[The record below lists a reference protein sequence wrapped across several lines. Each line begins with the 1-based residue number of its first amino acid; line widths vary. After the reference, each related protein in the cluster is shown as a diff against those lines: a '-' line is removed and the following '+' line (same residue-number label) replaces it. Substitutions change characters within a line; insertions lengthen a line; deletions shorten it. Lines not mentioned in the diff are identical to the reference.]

1 MGSFLVFF
9 FKLVL
14 SAACRY
20 EQTSEQTNKLLSLK
34 KDFQILEFP
43 FINCSLRYGKSEN
56 CYSMLRNQS
65 VSLVTIVTRSKI
77 PQSEE
82 RLLQVFQFLG
92 GPLNLTCS
100 ITLAEQK
107 KQPHIPLC
115 LNLTASPPPPLSIRK
130 LTSTW
135 SSECCI

>member
-20 EQTSEQTNKLLSLK
+20 EQTSEQTNKQTNYFRLKRLSNSRISIYKLQFTLWKVRKLLLHAK
-34 KDFQILEFP
+34 KPERLA
-43 FINCSLRYGKSEN
+43 
-56 CYSMLRNQS
+56 CY
-65 VSLVTIVTRSKI
+65 IVTRSKI

-100 ITLAEQK
+100 ITLVEQK
-107 KQPHIPLC
+107 NQPHIPLC
-115 LNLTASPPPPLSIRK
+115 LNLMPG
-130 LTSTW
+130 
-135 SSECCI
+135 